1 MSRVVPARLPPDL
14 ARGIDRLV
22 KMGRYSNRS
31 EVIKEATRLLLSSGE
46 EPTPAS
52 MAKSAARLT
61 SLLIAWNT
69 PHVET
74 IILYGSTARE
84 EVTPESDVDLLVIIK
99 DGKPWLVRRSLYGL
113 IYPVIASLG
122 VDISLNVQTKS
133 SWVQMIAQGDP
144 LTTSITKEGL
154 TLWPSQPRQN

>member
-1 MSRVVPARLPPDL
+1 MSRVVPTRLPPDL

-22 KMGRYSNRS
+22 KTGRYSNRS

-52 MAKSAARLT
+52 MAKTAARL
-61 SLLIAWNT
+61 SALLIGWNT
-69 PHVET
+69 PQVET

-99 DGKPWLVRRSLYGL
+99 DGKPWLVRRVLYGL

-122 VDISLNVQTKS
+122 VDISLNIQTKNA
-133 SWVQMIAQGDP
+133 WLEMIAQGDP

-154 TLWPSQPRQN
+154 TLWPSPLRQN